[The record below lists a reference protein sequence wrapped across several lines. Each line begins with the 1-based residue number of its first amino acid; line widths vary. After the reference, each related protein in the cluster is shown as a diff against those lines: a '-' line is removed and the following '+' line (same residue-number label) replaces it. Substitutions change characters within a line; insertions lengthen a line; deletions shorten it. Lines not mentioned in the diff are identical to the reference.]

1 MNYYNRISETKQ
13 GTVFKVMVV
22 SQEYTNCKSAVDKV
36 CLSIKKLIASTEGVL
51 KNVIPADATGQ
62 IQEQY
67 KYCLKHTISI
77 ALDDVD
83 KFIEKYNV
91 TSDEEI
97 KTLRAEVIK
106 LLDDVDALF
115 NQG

>member
-1 MNYYNRISETKQ
+1 MNYYNRSSESKQ
-13 GTVFKVMVV
+13 KTVFKVMMV
-22 SQEYTNCKSAVDKV
+22 SQEYINCKKAVDKIS
-36 CLSIKKLIASTEGVL
+36 LSIKKLIASTRTVL
-51 KNVIPADATGQ
+51 DEIFPADVVGQ

-83 KFIEKYNV
+83 KFIEEYNV
-91 TSDEEI
+91 RGDEEI
-97 KTLRAEVIK
+97 KTLRAEVVD

-115 NQG
+115 NQV

>member
-1 MNYYNRISETKQ
+1 MNYYNRIPEIKN
-13 GTVFKVMVV
+13 TVIKIMVV
-22 SQEYTNCKSAVDKV
+22 SQEYINCKKEVDKV
-36 CLSIKKLIASTEGVL
+36 YWSVKKLIASTEGVL

-67 KYCLKHTISI
+67 KYCLKHTVSI

-83 KFIEKYNV
+83 KFIEEYNV
-91 TSDEEI
+91 TSNGEI
-97 KTLRAEVIK
+97 KTLRDEVIN

-115 NQG
+115 NQD

>member
-1 MNYYNRISETKQ
+1 MNYYKRISETQ
-13 GTVFKVMVV
+13 QSAVCKVMVV
-22 SQEYTNCKSAVDKV
+22 SREYTDCKQAVDKV
-36 CLSIKKLIASTEGVL
+36 CMSIKKLIASTEGVL
-51 KNVIPADATGQ
+51 KNVIPDDVTGQ
-62 IQEQY
+62 IHEQY

-77 ALDDVD
+77 ALEDVD
-83 KFIEKYNV
+83 KFIEEYNI